1 MPLSDTAKRLD
12 TPTQDT
18 LSQRSVW
25 SGPTQWTAV
34 PDKIGQYRTVPY
46 RTEQHRTRDRIYA
59 PAGGAGMS
67 SNFQPPRPA
76 TVQPDDDHPLA
87 DAFFVVQVNPGVEPA
102 YRYTLVGITHDAAT
116 AEALRTAYDADSDDA
131 FNVEVRSRDWV
142 CNQFSDILVCLTAF
156 GLPQR

>member
-1 MPLSDTAKRLD
+1 
-12 TPTQDT
+12 
-18 LSQRSVW
+18 
-25 SGPTQWTAV
+25 
-34 PDKIGQYRTVPY
+34 
-46 RTEQHRTRDRIYA
+46 
-59 PAGGAGMS
+59 MS
-67 SNFQPPRPA
+67 SNFQPPRPE
-76 TVQPDDDHPLA
+76 TVQSDDDHPLA

-131 FNVEVRSRDWV
+131 FNVEVHSREWV